1 MNEELKEQS
10 IIFSDEYKDIEAK
23 IKREMAVF
31 EIDRSLPYEQQ
42 GMMSHAHEMAV
53 KKVNDI
59 LTKVRKEK
67 EQRFLPKPSY
77 K

>member
-10 IIFSDEYKDIEAK
+10 IIFTDEYRDIEAK
-23 IKREMAVF
+23 IRKEISAF
-31 EIDRSLPYEQQ
+31 EIDRSLPYDQQ